1 MTITHGPILVV
12 DDDDSIRETLT
23 EILSDQGYNA
33 LGFENGREALTYLQA
48 GRPSCLILLDLM
60 MPVMDGWQFLREREQ
75 NETLRAI
82 PVVVVTAAASPDRAA
97 LASAT
102 AVLPKPVPF
111 EELFRL
117 IGTYCEQASSS
128 A

>member
-1 MTITHGPILVV
+1 MTSTHGPILVV

-23 EILSDQGYNA
+23 EILSDQGYDA
-33 LGFENGREALTYLQA
+33 VGIENGREALTYLDGKA
-48 GRPSCLILLDLM
+48 VPCLILLDLM
-60 MPVMDGWQFLREREQ
+60 MPVMDGWQFLRERQKSERLQ
-75 NETLRAI
+75 RI

-97 LASAT
+97 LALAT

-117 IGTYCEQASSS
+117 IADYC
-128 A
+128 